1 MDADLVLRAGEWD
14 SLVTQ
19 RAAED
24 PETRFAEL
32 VARQSRFVFRVAY
45 AVLRN
50 ADDAEDVVQDTFL
63 KLFKNKSWTEMQDE
77 RAFLARTAWRI
88 AIGRKARKVAK
99 PDLTR
104 EAADPEHAAWES
116 QRTARLH
123 ALIDSLPDKLRRPLA
138 LSALDELSAA
148 EIAAIMGEP
157 EGTVRRRIAEA
168 RALLKQKWER
178 MERHA

>member
-14 SLVTQ
+14 SVVTQ
-19 RAAED
+19 HAAED
-24 PETRFAEL
+24 LETRFAEL

-63 KLFKNKSWTEMQDE
+63 KLFKNKSWTDIQDE
-77 RAFLARTAWRI
+77 RAFLARAAWRL
-88 AIGRKARKVAK
+88 AINRKPRGRNTS
-99 PDLTR
+99 DLIR
-104 EAADPEHAAWES
+104 ETTNPEHAASES

-123 ALIDSLPDKLRRPLA
+123 TLIDSLPEKLRRPLA
-138 LSALDELSAA
+138 LSALDELSVA
-148 EIAAIMGEP
+148 EIAAMMGEP

-178 MERHA
+178 MERHV